1 MTRRIPF
8 SRTRSYGFES
18 ALVASSEQ
26 EMAWEIGDE
35 GFNIVLSSYVPYIIG
50 ANIRALLGGVL
61 QRQNLAFDKIDEWAV
76 HPGGRAILDKVQQS
90 LALKPEALNASRS
103 ILRDYGNMSSA
114 TILFVLKELLDEAE
128 SEPAMTCA
136 MAFGPGLTVETAVL
150 ERLGCTVPS
159 AKPPAMQSHPVGVT
173 D

>member
-1 MTRRIPF
+1 
-8 SRTRSYGFES
+8 
-18 ALVASSEQ
+18 
-26 EMAWEIGDE
+26 
-35 GFNIVLSSYVPYIIG
+35 
-50 ANIRALLGGVL
+50 
-61 QRQNLAFDKIDEWAV
+61 
-76 HPGGRAILDKVQQS
+76 
-90 LALKPEALNASRS
+90 
-103 ILRDYGNMSSA
+103 MSSA